1 VQTLTDFMEDSPK
14 NREDGDYSSL
24 QGRVE
29 ELKEDGIQEAANIPK
44 NLSPLLNKRTW
55 RANF

>member
-1 VQTLTDFMEDSPK
+1 MEDSPK